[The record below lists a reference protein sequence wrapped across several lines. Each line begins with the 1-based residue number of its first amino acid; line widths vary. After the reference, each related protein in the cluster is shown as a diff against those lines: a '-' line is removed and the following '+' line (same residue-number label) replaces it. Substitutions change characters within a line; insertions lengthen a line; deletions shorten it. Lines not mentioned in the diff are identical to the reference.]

1 MDEDEE
7 DAVDKLQKMMP
18 YVRDHICT
26 ERCSIDNPSAIIVK
40 RNGFNK
46 VLWEWDKP
54 MAEDVFVQRIN
65 NIYVCKTSKK
75 VHLCTSTCPHKIMNK
90 EHCLICPISGM
101 QWNNDTE
108 RTRSWKN
115 TAKCLPTITTI
126 KSDPNKF
133 CRDVNGSVISGSQN
147 LTMQACKI
155 EVEAL
160 LQMMLFSQ
168 IRKQSE
174 FSKYLEGRN
183 TGHKRIN
190 KYAKHCQF
198 LKAPVNVSTMCTLYV
213 NTVFKHPNFFRVQQE
228 IDTISICKQYTHTL
242 VAYWKVLL
250 KNQCFKLFIPSCL
263 YLMRSGVCVDGV
275 YVIDQC
281 VQLDKILPEA
291 STLDLYGIQK
301 AQFTHTK
308 NLILKEIR
316 QHVPSELR
324 DKIKSVCRDMARNG
338 L

>member
-1 MDEDEE
+1 
-7 DAVDKLQKMMP
+7 
-18 YVRDHICT
+18 
-26 ERCSIDNPSAIIVK
+26 
-40 RNGFNK
+40 
-46 VLWEWDKP
+46 
-54 MAEDVFVQRIN
+54 
-65 NIYVCKTSKK
+65 
-75 VHLCTSTCPHKIMNK
+75 
-90 EHCLICPISGM
+90 
-101 QWNNDTE
+101 
-108 RTRSWKN
+108 
-115 TAKCLPTITTI
+115 
-126 KSDPNKF
+126 
-133 CRDVNGSVISGSQN
+133 
-147 LTMQACKI
+147 
-155 EVEAL
+155 
-160 LQMMLFSQ
+160 MMLFSQ

-281 VQLDKILPEA
+281 AQLDKILPEA